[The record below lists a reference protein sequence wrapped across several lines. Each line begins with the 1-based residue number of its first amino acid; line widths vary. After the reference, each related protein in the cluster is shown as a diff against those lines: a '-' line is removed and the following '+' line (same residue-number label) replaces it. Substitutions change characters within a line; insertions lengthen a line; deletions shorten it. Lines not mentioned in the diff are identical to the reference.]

1 MIGSRVPRRFAIIAG
16 AMVLNTLVACAQE
29 QLPRRVFLGIRM
41 ENVTD
46 DMRRIMGVGDGPAVL
61 LSEILPGGSA
71 EKSGW
76 RKGDLLTTL
85 NGIQVGT
92 TADVIAELANHQS
105 GSSITYRLLRE
116 KKPVAGKL
124 KLIGWPGERYPDLD
138 VEYTA
143 HRTVNG
149 VQRAILTR
157 PRNKGSGRLPLVAF
171 IGGIGCYSLDSPL
184 DTARSETQL
193 LNGLSRKG
201 FACARLEKPGMGD
214 AARSSTGCGEVSFM
228 NEMTG
233 YAEMIQQLK
242 QRPDI
247 DSTDVT
253 IIGHSMGGLFA
264 PLIAQRTPVQR
275 IIAYGTIGSNFMEYL
290 AKTRRTIAE
299 ANGWDAERTDAFI
312 KDYCECAVWYFAD
325 KLSTARTV
333 EKKPACAEYVGIF
346 DLRSRAYNDE
356 LYALNIPTAWKGLKA
371 RTLLL
376 WGEADYISARHD
388 HEILRDM
395 IQQANPGSVTFKEI
409 PDADHGMNQADDFK
423 AAVAGS
429 GPYQT
434 GVGRVIADWLGAK
447 P

>member
-1 MIGSRVPRRFAIIAG
+1 MINSRIPCRFTVVAW
-16 AMVLNTLVACAQE
+16 AMVLNTFMACAQE
-29 QLPRRVFLGIRM
+29 QLPRRVFLGVRM

-46 DMRRIMGVGDGPAVL
+46 DMRRIMGVGDWPAVL

-71 EKSGW
+71 EKTGW

-92 TADVIAELANHQS
+92 TVEVIAELANHQS
-105 GSSITYRLLRE
+105 GSSITYRILRD
-116 KKPVAGKL
+116 KKPVTGKL
-124 KLIGWPGERYPDLD
+124 KLIAWPGESYPDLS
-138 VEYTA
+138 VEYTT

-149 VQRAILTR
+149 LQRAILTQQR
-157 PRNKGSGRLPLVAF
+157 KKGSGRLPLVVF
-171 IGGIGCYSLDSPL
+171 IGGIGCYALDSPL

-233 YAEMIQQLK
+233 YAEMIRQLK

-247 DSTDVT
+247 DSSDVT
-253 IIGHSMGGLFA
+253 IIGHSMGGVFA
-264 PLIAQRTPVQR
+264 PMIAQRTPVQR
-275 IIAYGTIGSNFMEYL
+275 IIAYGTIGSSFVEYL

-299 ANGWDAERTDAFI
+299 AYGWDAARTDAFI
-312 KDYCECAVWYFAD
+312 KDFCECAVWYFAD
-325 KLSTARTV
+325 KLTTAQAA
-333 EKKPACAEYVGIF
+333 EKKPACGEYVGIF
-346 DLRSRAYNDE
+346 DLRSRAYNEE
-356 LYALNIPTAWKGLKA
+356 LYALNIPTAWQDFKGRA
-371 RTLLL
+371 LLL
-376 WGEADYISARHD
+376 WGKADYIAARHD

-395 IQQANPGSVTFKEI
+395 IQRANPGSVTFKEI
-409 PDADHGMNQADDFK
+409 PDADHGMNQANDFQ

-429 GPYQT
+429 GPYQP
-434 GVGRVIADWLGAK
+434 GVGRVVADWLSTG